1 MIHSYITSEIL
12 GRDILFETPFGR
24 KHLLYADYTASGRCL
39 ASVENVIREKVLPV
53 LSEQRSS
60 YEPLRQSRNL
70 ENDARKL
77 IAEAVNAD
85 VYSATAQDELLFTGP
100 GATSAIIH
108 LVRILGMDFAPKK
121 SRRQSA
127 GRPMVFIGP
136 FEHHSNILP
145 WRESS
150 AELVYI
156 PHDKSGR
163 VDTDALRHE
172 LQIHVNK
179 PLKIGVFSV
188 ASNVTGVLT
197 DVDSITSLLH
207 EFGAFAFWDYA
218 TAAPYTII
226 DMNPVSTCGGD
237 VSKDAI
243 YFSGHKFVGG
253 PGSPGVLVVKKKLLH
268 RLTGKNG
275 IKMPKEQLHPDW
287 MPQDETSEGP
297 YSAIGVIRLSLAFRI
312 KKKIGPARIMEVEEA
327 IVKKIRFSLSK
338 NKRIVVLGSKIALQ
352 LPIFSFLIR
361 CGNLFLHFNF
371 VCALLNDL
379 FGIQTRG
386 GCACAGPHASKLLG
400 VNKHDLKMF
409 LVALEHGCIILKP
422 GFTRFCIPYF
432 MTQDEID
439 YILKAIHFVADHGW
453 KFMPQYDFCI
463 RTGEWSHKSIQLASD
478 KYSHLTQFNPLVPV
492 KRSEPEDN
500 MNENRSSVRTARER
514 NLALAKQLASES
526 LETAQRAAPI
536 ECEKISGEFFISRWF
551 VYPDEAIQ
559 FGILGDRDKN
569 LEPLIGPIRP
579 MRYLTEIQ
587 KPYGDGTGSEHQR
600 HGANAVLIDRWR
612 HWVSRFHH

>member
-1 MIHSYITSEIL
+1 MIHAYITSEIV
-12 GRDILFETPFGR
+12 GRNLLFETPFGP

-39 ASVENVIREKVLPV
+39 GSVENVIRENVLPV
-53 LSEQRSS
+53 LSEQQSS
-60 YEPLRQSRNL
+60 YQPSRQSKKL
-70 ENDARKL
+70 ENDARKM

-85 VYSATAQDELLFTGP
+85 IYSENAQDELHFTGP

-108 LVRILGMDFAPKK
+108 LVGMLRMGVPSKK
-121 SRRQSA
+121 SRRQSSA
-127 GRPMVFIGP
+127 RPIVFIGP

-156 PHDKSGR
+156 PHDKTGR
-163 VDTDALRHE
+163 VDSIALRHE
-172 LQIHVNK
+172 LLNHASK

-197 DVDSITSLLH
+197 DVDSITALLH
-207 EFGAFAFWDYA
+207 EFGALAFWDYA

-226 DMNPVSTCGGD
+226 DMNPVSTCGAD

-268 RLTGKNG
+268 RSTEKNG
-275 IKMPKEQLHPDW
+275 PKMLKDRSQQHW
-287 MPQDETSEGP
+287 IPQDETSDGP
-297 YSAIGVIRLSLAFRI
+297 CSAIGVIRLSLAFRI
-312 KKKIGPARIMEVEEA
+312 KQKIGHERIMELEEA
-327 IVKKIRFSLSK
+327 IVKQVRSSLSK
-338 NKRIVVLGSKIALQ
+338 NKKIVVLGSKIAPQ

-400 VNKHDLKMF
+400 VNKHDLQMF

-432 MTQDEID
+432 MTPEEID
-439 YILKAIHFVADHGW
+439 YILKAIHFIADQGW

-463 RTGEWSHKSIQLASD
+463 RTGDWSHKSIKLAND
-478 KYSHLTQFNPLVPV
+478 RYTHLTHFNPLVPV
-492 KRSEPEDN
+492 QRSEPEDALN
-500 MNENRSSVRTARER
+500 QSLASVLASREK
-514 NLALAKQLASES
+514 NFILAEHLASES
-526 LETAQRAAPI
+526 LEAARGAGPSD
-536 ECEKISGEFFISRWF
+536 CEKISGEFFISRWF

-559 FGILGDRDKN
+559 FGILRDQGNKV
-569 LEPLIGPIRP
+569 EPLIGPIRP
-579 MRYLTEIQ
+579 IRYLAEIQ
-587 KPYGDGTGSEHQR
+587 KAYGDGNGNDHQR
-600 HGANAVLIDRWR
+600 YGANAVLIDRWR
-612 HWVSRFHH
+612 HWVARFHH